1 IAARNSRIRA
11 GFGGIPLIFPIKYS
25 DQCASPGALAPRAGV
40 ADAGFVA
47 TKKRCTLGIYVILTR
62 KRPIA
67 AISRQRPDAA
77 RSPQPAGIPDRADLG
92 NPSSLVRSNRPTAS
106 CGR

>member
-11 GFGGIPLIFPIKYS
+11 GFGGIPLILPIKYS

-47 TKKRCTLGIYVILTR
+47 TKKRCTLGIYLILTR

-67 AISRQRPDAA
+67 AISRRRPDAA
-77 RSPQPAGIPDRADLG
+77 GSPQPAGRPDRADLG
-92 NPSSLVRSNRPTAS
+92 SPAFPVQSNPPTAS
-106 CGR
+106 CG